1 MPLQERWLMQNW
13 ERTEAHIALTGGA
26 AFDYISGELRR
37 GPRIL
42 TDSGFEWLARLLIE
56 PRRLWQ
62 RYVVGNP
69 LFLSRVLKQRLAR
82 DVARAWR

>member
-1 MPLQERWLMQNW
+1 MQNW
-13 ERTEAHIALTGGA
+13 ERTEARIALTGGA

-42 TDSGFEWLARLLIE
+42 TDHGFEWLARVLIE